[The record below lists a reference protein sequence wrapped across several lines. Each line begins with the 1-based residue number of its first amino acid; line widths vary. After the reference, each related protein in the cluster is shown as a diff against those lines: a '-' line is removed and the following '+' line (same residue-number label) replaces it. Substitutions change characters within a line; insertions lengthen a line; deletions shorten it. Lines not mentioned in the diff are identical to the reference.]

1 MAPESPNKSCPWCGA
16 PRVAEPACPKCGA
29 NYAKAELIKLQG
41 RAPAAAVAATIPM
54 VQPAV
59 AAVIAAPGDG
69 AEVDDAVLE
78 WKFAVGAIPIALA
91 LGLVF
96 HFLTPSL
103 QRIVFGMP
111 VHELGHAVS
120 AWLCGYTAVP
130 TLWKTLVADSRGFVA
145 PLALAGGLVYLMV
158 WAWRAEKTL
167 LVVLGA
173 VLLFVQ
179 AIGTLGIRAHTA
191 EMLFVFGG
199 DGMGMV
205 LAAALMA
212 SFFFGKGTQ
221 LYKGSLR
228 WGFLVIGAAAFVD
241 ISATWW
247 TALRNTGVIPFGEN
261 EGSGLSDPLR
271 LLEEY
276 HWSEDLIVRRYV
288 AVSVLSLVALLCVY
302 AWGVLQAKRARG

>member
-1 MAPESPNKSCPWCGA
+1 
-16 PRVAEPACPKCGA
+16 VAEPSCPKCGA
-29 NYAKAELIKLQG
+29 NYAKAELIRKQG
-41 RAPAAAVAATIPM
+41 RALVAAA
-54 VQPAV
+54 PAS
-59 AAVIAAPGDG
+59 AAVVEAPAG
-69 AEVDDAVLE
+69 APILGGGEEDRVDDPVLE

-96 HFLTPSL
+96 HFLTPAL

-130 TLWKTLVADSRGFVA
+130 TLWKTLVADSRGVIA
-145 PLALAGGLVYLMV
+145 PLALAGALVYMMV
-158 WAWRAEKTL
+158 RAWRAEKTA

-179 AIGTLGIRAHTA
+179 AIGTLGLRAHTA

-228 WGFLVIGAAAFVD
+228 WGFLAIGAAAFVD

-247 TALRNTGVIPFGEN
+247 TALGNAGVIPFGEN

-288 AVSVLSLVALLCVY
+288 AVSALSLLALLCVY
-302 AWGVLQAKRARG
+302 AWGVLQAKRAKG